1 MRSASSPSSQPSGS
15 SSWPASWPIL
25 VMGWSSTSVTSPVL
39 AYFRIATVPPSSLLL
54 SVRVGRRLA
63 PGVAAARAAAAQ
75 VPAEGRVG
83 RPAGPA
89 DLRVQD
95 RPRVVGDGD
104 GLGAALPADAGRVER
119 GQDAHAGML
128 AHVDLLIRVIRFPYP
143 IRRGG
148 SNMLPIEVISQ
159 DADLESAIERDTA
172 ALAELR
178 WHWTLNDS
186 NPNRVTISEYARQ
199 VGRVKST
206 ISTMVNGYAASLDD
220 KTRSTR
226 RTRPESESRGSSSS
240 GSGSGSGLSLS
251 DHIGKARMNQE
262 TGAAAEAV
270 ARARGLSIRGV
281 SDPGSTPH
289 REVRQVRY
297 IARQLAEDHGTSIEE
312 EVDRVA
318 QTIVRE

>member
-1 MRSASSPSSQPSGS
+1 
-15 SSWPASWPIL
+15 
-25 VMGWSSTSVTSPVL
+25 
-39 AYFRIATVPPSSLLL
+39 
-54 SVRVGRRLA
+54 
-63 PGVAAARAAAAQ
+63 
-75 VPAEGRVG
+75 
-83 RPAGPA
+83 
-89 DLRVQD
+89 
-95 RPRVVGDGD
+95 
-104 GLGAALPADAGRVER
+104 
-119 GQDAHAGML
+119 
-128 AHVDLLIRVIRFPYP
+128 
-143 IRRGG
+143 
-148 SNMLPIEVISQ
+148 MLPIEVISQ

-281 SDPGSTPH
+281 SDPGSTH
-289 REVRQVRY
+289 HNEVRRVRD

-318 QTIVRE
+318 QTIVREEQARREEQEDRAQRTDLRVIQAEQQVLIAKRAILKAIKELEGAELDDEGRDLLTTALDALKAASALMDARLSGKSGIDWDAELAKLSGGDPA